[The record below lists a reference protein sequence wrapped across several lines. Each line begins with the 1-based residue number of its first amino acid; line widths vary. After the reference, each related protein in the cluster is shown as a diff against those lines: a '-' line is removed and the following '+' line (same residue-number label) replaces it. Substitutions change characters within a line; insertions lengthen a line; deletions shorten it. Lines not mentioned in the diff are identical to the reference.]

1 MFAHPAPTPL
11 GPAKRP
17 RPLQAGDCP
26 WPAVTRS
33 CTDGREA
40 PPAQRWIHPRLE
52 VSPAHWRRYS
62 LSTRAPRDLPKSAW
76 SLFNRA
82 RPLSQEIALGSL
94 THVGKSDSA
103 FPAIQPWLSNIL
115 ILFDSHG
122 GNKKCLRSV
131 LTMKATRLQCCP

>member
-76 SLFNRA
+76 SCLTEPDRFLKES
-82 RPLSQEIALGSL
+82 PLAALRMSENL
-94 THVGKSDSA
+94 TAPFLRS
-103 FPAIQPWLSNIL
+103 
-115 ILFDSHG
+115 SHG
-122 GNKKCLRSV
+122 FRTS
-131 LTMKATRLQCCP
+131 